1 MDPENCIDD
10 EYNPKH
16 NKTYVWRGLR
26 LLASEQLVGMTDAC
40 GEPFDTLM
48 VKEKRV
54 AAPAASAA
62 ATPAAAAG
70 GTSSCRCQ
78 TVDVLLSRV
87 DVRAIAC
94 ACVVVIPLEVDA
106 HRPCCCVKKPV
117 VVDGP
122 VDCPVN
128 ITGVHLDAHVFA
140 THHLIRRWRTA
151 CRGKSSAW
159 VSLLRVGCP
168 CLHVVG
174 RVCLCV
180 CQVRSTTV
188 QGSASSRT
196 MTRPRR
202 EPTLPAPIQNSDQ

>member
-62 ATPAAAAG
+62 ATPAAATG

-94 ACVVVIPLEVDA
+94 ACVVAIPLEVDA

-122 VDCPVN
+122 VDCAVDCAVN
-128 ITGVHLDAHVFA
+128 ITGVHVDAHVFA
-140 THHLIRRWRTA
+140 TAMAHGLPWEKLCLGITSARWM
-151 CRGKSSAW
+151 
-159 VSLLRVGCP
+159 SLFYVWL
-168 CLHVVG
+168 VV
-174 RVCLCV
+174 CV